1 MFPAVPA
8 WPAER
13 GLQMISMNLIRKT
26 IFSVALVAAPVAAFG
41 QFSISVNFAPP
52 ILPVYAQ
59 PYCPGEGY
67 LWTPG
72 YWAYAED
79 GYFWVPGV
87 WVQPPTIGYL
97 WTPAYWGYEDNAYR
111 FYSGYWGP
119 HIGFYGGVNYGFG
132 YGGRGYE
139 GGYWDRDRFFY
150 NRQVNNINV
159 TNIHNVYVSNVTVVN
174 NNYSRVSYNGGPNGV
189 LARPQKQELQA
200 QRDRHVEPT
209 NTQVQHQQL
218 ASQDRGQFATVNNGR
233 PQMAAARTPQ
243 DFQQRVQRA
252 GFGAPGGKQ
261 PVGNRVDNRQ
271 ANQTINAGQPT
282 ANRDLAIHDHNVRS
296 GVPIDRPS
304 NNGAVAPQQGR
315 AIGQLN
321 HANPGNPGNPVNPND
336 QHQVNVSPQQGY
348 QNRVNPNATPPQQQ
362 QPYGQRQQLPQNAP
376 QQQQQ
381 IRQPQVAQPMQQQ
394 RQPDYSQQR
403 QAQQA
408 AQQQQM
414 QQSRQQQMQQ
424 QQAAQ
429 QQQVRQQQIQQ
440 QRQAPQQQQA
450 RPQQQMQERPQP
462 QQHMQPQQQGGGH
475 DERPRR

>member
-1 MFPAVPA
+1 
-8 WPAER
+8 
-13 GLQMISMNLIRKT
+13 MISMSLIRKT
-26 IFSVALVAAPVAAFG
+26 IFIAALVAAPVAAFG

-72 YWAYAED
+72 YWAYGED

-87 WVQPPTIGYL
+87 WVEPPTVGYL

-159 TNIHNVYVSNVTVVN
+159 TNIHNVYVSNVNVVN
-174 NNYSRVSYNGGPNGV
+174 NNYSHVSYNGGPNGL

-200 QRDRHVEPT
+200 QRERHFEPT

-233 PQMAAARTPQ
+233 PQLAAARTPQ
-243 DFQQRVQRA
+243 DFQQHVQRA
-252 GFGAPGGKQ
+252 GFGTQGANQ
-261 PVGNRVDNRQ
+261 PAGNRVDNRQ
-271 ANQTINAGQPT
+271 AKQTITAGQPT
-282 ANRDLAIHDHNVRS
+282 ANRDLAIQDHNVRS
-296 GVPIDRPS
+296 GVPIDRP
-304 NNGAVAPQQGR
+304 NNKGAVAPQQER
-315 AIGQLN
+315 PIGQLN
-321 HANPGNPGNPVNPND
+321 HANPGNLND
-336 QHQVNVSPQQGY
+336 QRQVNVSPQQGY
-348 QNRVNPNATPPQQQ
+348 QNRVNPNPTPQQQQQ
-362 QPYGQRQQLPQNAP
+362 QPYGQRQQLPQGAP

-381 IRQPQVAQPMQQQ
+381 IRQPQVVQPMQQQ

-429 QQQVRQQQIQQ
+429 QQQQQARQQQMQQ
-440 QRQAPQQQQA
+440 QRQAPQQQMQQQRQPPQQQQG
-450 RPQQQMQERPQP
+450 RPQQQQQERPQSQP
-462 QQHMQPQQQGGGH
+462 QHVQTQQQGGGH